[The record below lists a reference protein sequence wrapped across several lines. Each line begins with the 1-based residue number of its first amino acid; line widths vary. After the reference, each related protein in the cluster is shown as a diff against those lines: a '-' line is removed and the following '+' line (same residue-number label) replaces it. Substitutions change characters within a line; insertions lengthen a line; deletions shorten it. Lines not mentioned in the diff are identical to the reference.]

1 MPLNIKNPMVE
12 RLVDQLATLTGESK
26 TETVRRALEE
36 RLQRLVYRRRPTERA
51 GRLQRFLEGELWP
64 AVPKS
69 QLGRALS
76 REEEEDIL
84 GVGEDGT

>member
-1 MPLNIKNPMVE
+1 MSAMAAAMVAASN
-12 RLVDQLATLTGESK
+12 RCS
-26 TETVRRALEE
+26 TVRRALEE

-51 GRLQRFLEGELWP
+51 GRLQRFLEDELWP